1 MVLEA
6 ARRRVEIGEP
16 AGIRASGLI
25 IAPPRP
31 AQSAHFA
38 SLTLVERARLKIG
51 LSPGLGMCWPAD
63 ESTIPAPIASETMNL
78 LSNLVNLNMSK
89 RIREPIQVYLTEE
102 ERTELDRLAAAMGI
116 SRSAA
121 LRRGVAALAPTTLA
135 TGPLADLADEG
146 LATPAR
152 LEGGEPPACRPVA
165 PLGDLLAEL
174 RADRDDR

>member
-1 MVLEA
+1 
-6 ARRRVEIGEP
+6 
-16 AGIRASGLI
+16 
-25 IAPPRP
+25 
-31 AQSAHFA
+31 
-38 SLTLVERARLKIG
+38 
-51 LSPGLGMCWPAD
+51 
-63 ESTIPAPIASETMNL
+63 MNL
-78 LSNLVNLNMSK
+78 LSNLVNLHMPK

-121 LRRGVAALAPTTLA
+121 LRRGVAALAPTALA
-135 TGPLADLADEG
+135 SGPLADLADEG